1 VGTFEANVPELLLLW
16 QSPAWLAYLGG
27 CACAGLG
34 LHLVHVAYRNA
45 EAEVATEARL
55 VGLPRAAIVLPVT
68 YASFSALFGTFS
80 VVLAKVLS
88 ELVTLLAEGTDIF
101 FGPDAWFTW
110 VTLIAWLAF
119 VGVWLFRMNEA
130 LSLYDP
136 LFIIPLLQVNFILF
150 AIISGGIFFEEFSYF
165 QPVNVG
171 GFCIGVFLLL
181 FGIFLLSPEV
191 DTTSPLQQP
200 LTAQQLRASIAAG
213 GLTTPGSAT
222 VVNRRRRSSTA
233 RDFAILAM
241 SGGSVAVVHSPRQQ
255 EHSPRESDARR
266 PNRTVNFVATTTT
279 PLVTKQPCTTTSS
292 TSSTLSSSSSSSGA
306 AVAWGWTSGTG
317 FSGYSGASLP
327 SCGACEGLAA
337 ELQGVRL
344 VMVRLE
350 ATVKQLQAELAA
362 LKQYQQQPQK
372 HFAPPLLSPPLPP
385 PSLLHEPSPP
395 LRALLPPPPQVAAS
409 LLAGG
414 APAEQAA
421 PLAPLVNIQL
431 APPLAPAKAI
441 SDDDNDDE
449 NDDNDHNDDD
459 NDNDEASSNTRTA
472 ADGGANDRDNDRVT
486 AAPAIGGGS
495 SVAAALAHAKALA
508 ASERLSADARDQAEA
523 LTFTASAST
532 SSASASSLSAAPPL
546 EAELLRGALT
556 PRAAPSPPPVFA
568 PLPPPP
574 PELAA
579 SKEAEVTTL
588 PVRFCSRIP
597 MHTAAHP
604 HSVWAVLLYAVYV
617 GCMRSTSKCK
627 RRRSKLNATACSAN

>member
-1 VGTFEANVPELLLLW
+1 
-16 QSPAWLAYLGG
+16 
-27 CACAGLG
+27 
-34 LHLVHVAYRNA
+34 
-45 EAEVATEARL
+45 
-55 VGLPRAAIVLPVT
+55 
-68 YASFSALFGTFS
+68 
-80 VVLAKVLS
+80 
-88 ELVTLLAEGTDIF
+88 
-101 FGPDAWFTW
+101 
-110 VTLIAWLAF
+110 
-119 VGVWLFRMNEA
+119 MNEA

-150 AIISGGIFFEEFSYF
+150 AIISGGIFFDEFSYF

-266 PNRTVNFVATTTT
+266 PNRAVNFVETTRT
-279 PLVTKQPCTTTSS
+279 PLVTKQPCTTSSS
-292 TSSTLSSSSSSSGA
+292 TSSTLSSSSSGSGA
-306 AVAWGWTSGTG
+306 AGAWGWTSGTG
-317 FSGYSGASLP
+317 FSGYSGAPLP

-350 ATVKQLQAELAA
+350 ATVKQLQAELAV
-362 LKQYQQQPQK
+362 LKKYQQQPQQ

-385 PSLLHEPSPP
+385 LSLPHEPSPP

-421 PLAPLVNIQL
+421 PLAPLANIQL

-441 SDDDNDDE
+441 SDDDNDDDS
-449 NDDNDHNDDD
+449 DDNNDDD
-459 NDNDEASSNTRTA
+459 NDNDEASSNTRPA
-472 ADGGANDRDNDRVT
+472 ADGGPNDRDNDIGT

-508 ASERLSADARDQAEA
+508 ASERLSAAARDQAEA
-523 LTFTASAST
+523 LTLTAST
-532 SSASASSLSAAPPL
+532 STISASARSSSTAPPL

-556 PRAAPSPPPVFA
+556 LGAAPSPPPVFA
-568 PLPPPP
+568 PLLPPPP
-574 PELAA
+574 SELVA
-579 SKEAEVTTL
+579 SKEAEVTLFPFAFALAPRCTQPL
-588 PVRFCSRIP
+588 ALIP
-597 MHTAAHP
+597 CGLCCYTRCM
-604 HSVWAVLLYAVYV
+604 SVACAVLQ
-617 GCMRSTSKCK
+617 
-627 RRRSKLNATACSAN
+627 SASGAEAS